1 MLNPPN
7 APSLLRAACVVCA
20 LILAGCSSSDAEGA
34 SLAADSAS
42 AEVEQSTTTVAVD
55 PTTAA
60 PATTTVPTTTTAPTT
75 ISPEEV
81 EQAFNGRPVPQ
92 TPSTVDE
99 AISQFISVQDG
110 LRAEGSTQDD
120 WADLGHTEQL
130 IVRTLLRQPDW
141 QEQFIASLPDDYSRI
156 AELHLE
162 ARTELGLL
170 HSGGVVSE
178 RVPGWRIVDP
188 EPLDVL
194 VSHYQRGAEETGIEW
209 EVLAGINLI
218 ETVMGRIDG
227 VSSAG
232 ALGPMQFLPTT
243 WPEVSQGGDVL
254 DPADA
259 IPGAARYLVQRGG
272 LDDIRA
278 GLWGYNNSD
287 HYGNAVLAYAEMV
300 RFDERSL
307 RGFYN
312 WEVYVGSAEG
322 TLWLPVGFDEPEPR
336 SAADYLAEN
345 PWASTLG

>member
-1 MLNPPN
+1 MLRSSGP
-7 APSLLRAACVVCA
+7 AVRRVTIGVLFVLFVAACSQEDDV
-20 LILAGCSSSDAEGA
+20 S
-34 SLAADSAS
+34 
-42 AEVEQSTTTVAVD
+42 
-55 PTTAA
+55 AA
-60 PATTTVPTTTTAPTT
+60 PATAASASSSTSSSTAASTTTTTTPPAPST
-75 ISPEEV
+75 IAEV
-81 EQAFNGRPVPQ
+81 VERAFNGRPVPE
-92 TPSTVDE
+92 TPASAEE
-99 AISQFISVQDG
+99 AAAMFISVQDG
-110 LRAEGSTQDD
+110 LRAPGSTQAD
-120 WADLGHTEQL
+120 WADLGHAEQL
-130 IVRTLLRQPDW
+130 IVRTMLRRPEWSDT
-141 QEQFIASLPDDYSRI
+141 FFAALPDDYARI
-156 AELHLE
+156 AELHLT

-170 HSGGVVSE
+170 HSGAPASE
-178 RVPGWRIVDP
+178 RVPAWRIIDP
-188 EPLDVL
+188 EPMDVL
-194 VSHYQRGAEETGIEW
+194 VEHYQRASEETGIEW

-287 HYGNAVLAYAEMV
+287 NYGNAVLAYAELL
-300 RFDERSL
+300 RFDERAL

-322 TLWLPVGFDEPEPR
+322 TLWLPVGFEELEPR
-336 SAADYLAEN
+336 SALDYLTEN
-345 PWASTLG
+345 PWADTLG

>member
-1 MLNPPN
+1 MYKTNGPTVRLVTIGV
-7 APSLLRAACVVCA
+7 SCLVL
-20 LILAGCSSSDAEGA
+20 LAGCSQDDDTNA
-34 SLAADSAS
+34 AS
-42 AEVEQSTTTVAVD
+42 APVASSTSVAPTTTTTTT
-55 PTTAA
+55 TTA
-60 PATTTVPTTTTAPTT
+60 ATTTVVA
-75 ISPEEV
+75 EV
-81 EQAFNGRPVPQ
+81 VERAFNGRPVPDAP
-92 TPSTVDE
+92 TSAEE
-99 AISQFISVQDG
+99 AASMFISVQDG
-110 LRAEGSTQDD
+110 LRAPGSTQDD
-120 WADLGHTEQL
+120 WADLGHAEQL
-130 IVRTLLRQPDW
+130 IVRTMLRQPEW
-141 QEQFIASLPDDYSRI
+141 NETFLAALPDDYARI
-156 AELHLE
+156 AELHLL
-162 ARTELGLL
+162 ARTELALL
-170 HSGGVVSE
+170 HSGAPASE

-188 EPLDVL
+188 EPMDVL
-194 VSHYQRGAEETGIEW
+194 VAHYQRASEETGIDW
-209 EVLAGINLI
+209 EVLAGVNLI

-287 HYGNAVLAYAEMV
+287 NYGNAVLAYAELLQ
-300 RFDERSL
+300 FDERAL

-336 SAADYLAEN
+336 NAADYLAEN
-345 PWASTLG
+345 PWANTLG

>member
-1 MLNPPN
+1 MTD
-7 APSLLRAACVVCA
+7 AVEV
-20 LILAGCSSSDAEGA
+20 AG
-34 SLAADSAS
+34 
-42 AEVEQSTTTVAVD
+42 V
-55 PTTAA
+55 
-60 PATTTVPTTTTAPTT
+60 
-75 ISPEEV
+75 
-81 EQAFNGRPVPQ
+81 AFNGRPVPVVPD
-92 TPSTVDE
+92 TAEALAASFTV
-99 AISQFISVQDG
+99 VQDG
-110 LRAEGSTQDD
+110 LRAEGSTQEQ

-130 IVRTLLRQPDW
+130 IIRSLLRQPEWHDTFLAALP
-141 QEQFIASLPDDYSRI
+141 EDYATIAQ
-156 AELHLE
+156 LHLD

-170 HSGGVVSE
+170 HTGVTPSE

-188 EPLDVL
+188 VPMEEL
-194 VSHYQRGAEETGIEW
+194 VAHYQRGGEETGIDW
-209 EVLAGINLI
+209 EILAGINLV

-287 HYGNAVLAYAEMV
+287 HYGNAVLAYAEMLQ
-300 RFDERSL
+300 FDERAL

-336 SAADYLAEN
+336 NAADYLSEN
-345 PWASTLG
+345 PWANTLG

>member
-1 MLNPPN
+1 MKMPKPPKRLPKLG
-7 APSLLRAACVVCA
+7 ALTFASA
-20 LILAGCSSSDAEGA
+20 LIVASCGVDEAENA
-34 SLAADSAS
+34 TPTSTPTTDVPS
-42 AEVEQSTTTVAVD
+42 STTSS
-55 PTTAA
+55 
-60 PATTTVPTTTTAPTT
+60 TTVPTTTTQVATPSTELPAPT
-75 ISPEEV
+75 

-92 TPSTVDE
+92 APATADE
-99 AISQFISVQDG
+99 AVAMFIAVQDG

-141 QEQFIASLPDDYSRI
+141 QEPFLGALPDDYARI
-156 AELHLE
+156 GELHLE
-162 ARTELGLL
+162 ARNELGLL
-170 HSGGVVSE
+170 HSGAPRGE
-178 RVPGWRIVDP
+178 RVPGWRIIDP
-188 EPLDVL
+188 EPMDVL
-194 VSHYQRGAEETGIEW
+194 VSHYQRGSEETGIDW

-272 LDDIRA
+272 LEDIRA

-287 HYGNAVLAYAEMV
+287 HYGNAVLAYAEML
-300 RFDERSL
+300 RLDERAF
-307 RGFYN
+307 RGIYN
-312 WEVYVGSAEG
+312 WEVYVGSVEG
-322 TLWLPVGFDEPEPR
+322 TLWLPVGFNEPEPR
-336 SAADYLAEN
+336 DAADYLAEN
-345 PWASTLG
+345 PWAATLGLSLIHI

>member
-1 MLNPPN
+1 MCI
-7 APSLLRAACVVCA
+7 R
-20 LILAGCSSSDAEGA
+20 
-34 SLAADSAS
+34 DS
-42 AEVEQSTTTVAVD
+42 
-55 PTTAA
+55 
-60 PATTTVPTTTTAPTT
+60 
-75 ISPEEV
+75 
-81 EQAFNGRPVPQ
+81 
-92 TPSTVDE
+92 
-99 AISQFISVQDG
+99 
-110 LRAEGSTQDD
+110 
-120 WADLGHTEQL
+120 LGHTEQL
-130 IVRTLLRQPDW
+130 IVRTLLRQPTWHEDFL
-141 QEQFIASLPDDYSRI
+141 EALPADYARI

-170 HSGGVVSE
+170 HSGANPSE

-194 VSHYQRGAEETGIEW
+194 VSHYQRAAEETGIEW
-209 EVLAGINLI
+209 EILAGINLI

-278 GLWGYNNSD
+278 GLWGYNNND
-287 HYGNAVLAYAEMV
+287 HYGNAVLAYAEMLQ
-300 RFDERSL
+300 FDERAL

-322 TLWLPVGFDEPEPR
+322 TLWLPVGYDEPEPR
-336 SAADYLAEN
+336 SAAGYLTEN